1 MQQTVNEKIMVV
13 VLEDMVN
20 QSLPRIMAI
29 RQKVR
34 RGDLLTVTEIDFFAG
49 MLKRL
54 SRCYHDFSHDSQCL
68 TIFACIAHMLYKVI
82 NRAHENEQKALR
94 PA

>member
-1 MQQTVNEKIMVV
+1 MQHTQSEKIMVV

-20 QSLPRIMAI
+20 QSIPRILAI

-34 RGDLLTVTEIDFFAG
+34 HGELLTLTEVDFFH
-49 MLKRL
+49 MMVRRL
-54 SRCYHDFSHDSQCL
+54 SRCYNDFAHDSQCM

-94 PA
+94 FA